1 MIMVEKIFG
10 KQFAR
15 QGRSD
20 KIFDIVNH
28 VILFLLMM
36 IVLYPLYF
44 IVIASFSAPDA
55 VARGEVLLAPKG
67 FNIRGYKEIFKYK
80 DIWTGYVNSLLYTI
94 VGTLINLIATI
105 PAAFAFSRSELV
117 GKKPLMLLFAFTM
130 FFGGGL
136 IPTYLLIQ
144 SLHMDNTMWALVL
157 PGAVGVYNLIV
168 ARTFFEQS
176 IPEELY
182 EASVMDGCDYFRY
195 FFRIV
200 IPISKPIIA
209 VMVLIY
215 AVGHWNSYFNALIY
229 LVDRSKFPLQVI
241 LREILIQQQQV
252 ASSGTVS
259 MQAMEQ
265 QRQLAEMIKYGVIVV
280 ASLPV
285 LCMYPF
291 VQKYFVKGMMIGAV
305 KG

>member
-1 MIMVEKIFG
+1 MRKIFG
-10 KQFAR
+10 KNFAK
-15 QGRSD
+15 QGRSNQ
-20 KIFDIVNH
+20 IFDIVNH
-28 VILFLLMM
+28 LILFFLMM

-44 IVIASFSAPDA
+44 ILIASFSSPDA
-55 VARGEVLLAPKG
+55 VSRGEVLLFPKG
-67 FNIRGYKEIFKYK
+67 FNGKGYLQIFKYK
-80 DIWTGYVNSLLYTI
+80 DIWTGYVNSLLYSV
-94 VGTLINLIATI
+94 VGTAVNLIATI
-105 PAAFAFSRSELV
+105 PAAFAFSRKELV

-136 IPTYLLIQ
+136 IPTYLLIRG
-144 SLHMDNTMWALVL
+144 LHMDNSMWALVL

-168 ARTFFEQS
+168 ARTFFQQS

-182 EASVMDGCDYFRY
+182 EASVVDGCDFFRY

-209 VMVLIY
+209 VMLLIY
-215 AVGHWNSYFNALIY
+215 AVGHWNAYFNALIY

-241 LREILIQQQQV
+241 LREILIQQQSV
-252 ASSGTVS
+252 TGGSTD
-259 MQAMEQ
+259 MQALEQ

-280 ASLPV
+280 SSLPV
-285 LCMYPF
+285 LCIYPF
-291 VQKYFVKGMMIGAV
+291 IQKHFVKGMMIGAV

>member
-1 MIMVEKIFG
+1 MVEKLFG
-10 KQFAR
+10 KEFAR
-15 QGRSD
+15 QGRSN

-28 VILFLLMM
+28 IILFLLML

-55 VARGEVLLAPKG
+55 VSRGEVLLLPKG
-67 FNIRGYKEIFKYK
+67 INIDGYKQIFKYK
-80 DIWTGYVNSLLYTI
+80 DIWTGYANSILYT
-94 VGTLINLIATI
+94 VAGTAVNLIATI
-105 PAAFAFSRSELV
+105 PAAFALSRKELV
-117 GKKPLMLLFAFTM
+117 GKRLLMLLFAFTM

-182 EASVMDGCDYFRY
+182 EASVMDGSDHFKY
-195 FFRIV
+195 FFYIV
-200 IPISKPIIA
+200 LPISKPILA
-209 VMVLIY
+209 VMTLIY
-215 AVGHWNSYFNALIY
+215 AVGHWNAYFNALIY

-241 LREILIQQQQV
+241 LREILIYQQS
-252 ASSGTVS
+252 ATGGTSS
-259 MQAMEQ
+259 MAAMEQ
-265 QRQLAEMIKYGVIVV
+265 QRQLAELIKYGVIVV
-280 ASLPV
+280 SSLPV
-285 LCMYPF
+285 LCLYPF
-291 VQKYFVKGMMIGAV
+291 IQKHFVKGMMIGAV

>member
-1 MIMVEKIFG
+1 MTEKLFG
-10 KQFAR
+10 KEFAR
-15 QGRSD
+15 QGRSN

-28 VILFLLMM
+28 IILFILMM

-44 IVIASFSAPDA
+44 IFIASFSAPDA
-55 VARGEVLLAPKG
+55 VSRGEVLLLPKG
-67 FNIRGYKEIFKYK
+67 FNIEGYKQIFKYK
-80 DIWTGYVNSLLYTI
+80 DIWTGYGNSILYTV
-94 VGTLINLIATI
+94 VGTAVNLIATI
-105 PAAFAFSRSELV
+105 PAAFALSRKELM

-144 SLHMDNTMWALVL
+144 NLHMDNTMWALVL

-182 EASVMDGCDYFRY
+182 EASVMDGSDHFKY

-200 IPISKPIIA
+200 LPISKPILA
-209 VMVLIY
+209 VMILIY
-215 AVGHWNSYFNALIY
+215 AVGHWNAYFNALIY

-241 LREILIQQQQV
+241 LREILIQQQSTSGGA
-252 ASSGTVS
+252 AS
-259 MQAMEQ
+259 MAAMEQ

-280 ASLPV
+280 SSLPV
-285 LCMYPF
+285 LCLYPF
-291 VQKYFVKGMMIGAV
+291 IQKHFVKGMMIGAV

>member
-1 MIMVEKIFG
+1 MAEKLFG
-10 KQFAR
+10 KEFAR
-15 QGRSD
+15 QGRSN
-20 KIFDIVNH
+20 KMFDIVNH
-28 VILFLLMM
+28 LILFILMI

-44 IVIASFSAPDA
+44 IVIASFSSPDA
-55 VARGEVLLAPKG
+55 VSRGDVLFLPKG
-67 FNIRGYKEIFKYK
+67 FNIEGYRQIFRYR
-80 DIWTGYVNSLLYTI
+80 DIWTGYGNSILYTV
-94 VGTLINLIATI
+94 VGTSVNLTATI
-105 PAAFAFSRSELV
+105 PAAFALSRKELM
-117 GKKPLMLLFAFTM
+117 GKKALMLLFAFTM

-144 SLHMDNTMWALVL
+144 NLHLDNTMWALVL

-182 EASVMDGCDYFRY
+182 EASVMDGSDHFKY
-195 FFRIV
+195 FFSIV
-200 IPISKPIIA
+200 LPISKPILA
-209 VMVLIY
+209 VMTLIY
-215 AVGHWNSYFNALIY
+215 AVGHWNAYFNALIY

-241 LREILIQQQQV
+241 LREILIQQQSV
-252 ASSGTVS
+252 GGGAVN
-259 MQAMEQ
+259 MQAMEL

-280 ASLPV
+280 SSLPV

-291 VQKYFVKGMMIGAV
+291 IQKHFVKGMMIGAV

>member
-1 MIMVEKIFG
+1 MIGKIFG
-10 KQFAR
+10 KDFAK
-15 QGRSD
+15 QGKSN
-20 KIFDIVNH
+20 KAFDVINH
-28 VILFLLMM
+28 TILFVLMM
-36 IVLYPLYF
+36 LVLYPLFF

-55 VARGEVLLAPKG
+55 VARGEVLLLPKG
-67 FNIRGYKEIFKYK
+67 FNLEGYKQIFKYK
-80 DIWTGYVNSLLYTI
+80 DIWTGYGNSILYTL
-94 VGTLINLIATI
+94 VGTAVNVMATI
-105 PAAFAFSRSELV
+105 PAAFAFSRKELM

-130 FFGGGL
+130 FFSGGL

-144 SLHMDNTMWALVL
+144 SLNMDNTMWALVL

-168 ARTFFEQS
+168 ARTFFQQS

-182 EASVMDGCDYFRY
+182 EASVMDGCDHFKY

-200 IPISKPIIA
+200 LPIAKPIVA

-215 AVGHWNSYFNALIY
+215 AVGHWNAYFNALIY
-229 LVDRSKFPLQVI
+229 MSDRSGFPLQVI
-241 LREILIQQQQV
+241 LREILIQQQ
-252 ASSGTVS
+252 SISGGS
-259 MQAMEQ
+259 ANLQALEQ

-280 ASLPV
+280 SSLPV

-291 VQKYFVKGMMIGAV
+291 VQKHFVKGITIGAL

>member
-1 MIMVEKIFG
+1 MIEKLFG
-10 KQFAR
+10 REFVK
-15 QGRSD
+15 QGRSN

-28 VILFLLMM
+28 LILFTLMM

-55 VARGEVLLAPKG
+55 VARGEVLLLPKG
-67 FNIRGYKEIFKYK
+67 FNLSGYKQIFKYQ
-80 DIWTGYVNSLLYTI
+80 DIWTGYGNSILYTVI
-94 VGTLINLIATI
+94 GTAVNLIATI
-105 PAAFAFSRSELV
+105 PAAFAFSRKELV

-144 SLHMDNTMWALVL
+144 NLGIDDTIWALVL

-182 EASVMDGCDYFRY
+182 EASVMDGSDHFKY

-200 IPISKPIIA
+200 LPIAKPIMA

-229 LVDRSKFPLQVI
+229 LVDRGKFPLQVI
-241 LREILIQQQQV
+241 LREILIQQQ
-252 ASSGTVS
+252 TVS
-259 MQAMEQ
+259 GGAANLQALEQ

-280 ASLPV
+280 SSLPV

-291 VQKYFVKGMMIGAV
+291 IQKHFVKGMMIGAV